1 MTSSK
6 KNLLFNGLILLLLS
20 FQFSAYILIW
30 AQLLDD
36 PSLKGMDFISFYT
49 AGKIFDLGLYNQLF
63 DLALQKQVQ
72 WEIVSPDTF
81 SGGVNLSQHPPY
93 LAPLLG
99 LVIVDDFL
107 TSYIRWSLVRLI
119 VCAVIWYSVYVFLL
133 QRGWRKDH
141 AVLYGL
147 AFILFFPFFLGWLGG
162 QDTAFIL
169 LGILMWVLGLLNG
182 QDKKAGAGLALAS
195 LSPLVPF
202 VLSIPMMLSRWK
214 AGAWFVV
221 SMIGLAVYSL
231 LMIGFEGGRQFIDLM
246 LLSSQGEGYGL
257 NQTRMY
263 NLLGLL
269 LRGLPDSFHDIARLT
284 SWIFFALV
292 ILVSSWFWHRHRDTL
307 RIEHIALTV
316 LVSTFALPHLHIH
329 GLSYLLIPAL
339 AHALL
344 VYEKGR
350 EFEALCFLP
359 VFSVIM
365 LIASFVAPPFLNYGL
380 YYFFMAYLFFILWN
394 AIKRNADGKAL
405 A

>member
-257 NQTRMY
+257 NQTQMY

>member
-6 KNLLFNGLILLLLS
+6 RNLLFNGLIFLLLS

-30 AQLLDD
+30 TQLLDD

-63 DLALQKQVQ
+63 DLDIQKQVQ

-99 LVIVDDFL
+99 LVIVDDFV

-119 VCAVIWYSVYVFLL
+119 VCAVIWYSLYSFLR

-162 QDTAFIL
+162 QDTVFIL
-169 LGILMWVLGLLNG
+169 LGILMWVLGLLSG

-214 AGAWFVV
+214 AGMWFVV

-231 LMIGFEGGRQFIDLM
+231 LMVGFEGGRQFIDLM

-263 NLLGLL
+263 NLLGML
-269 LRGLPDSFHDIARLT
+269 LRGLPDSFHDAARLT

-292 ILVSSWFWHRHRDTL
+292 ILVSSWLWRRYRNAL
-307 RIEHIALTV
+307 KIEHIALTV

-339 AHALL
+339 AHAVI

-350 EFEALCFLP
+350 VFEALYFLP
-359 VFSVIM
+359 VISVIM
-365 LIASFVAPPFLNYGL
+365 LIASFVALQFLNYGL
-380 YYFFMAYLFFILWN
+380 YYFFMLYLFFVLWN
-394 AIKRNADGKAL
+394 AIAGKADSKAL

>member
-63 DLALQKQVQ
+63 DLDLQKQVQ

-257 NQTRMY
+257 NQTQMY

>member
-269 LRGLPDSFHDIARLT
+269 LRGLPDSFHDTARLT

-339 AHALL
+339 AHGLL

-350 EFEALCFLP
+350 VVEALCFLP

>member
-6 KNLLFNGLILLLLS
+6 KNLLFNGLILLLLI

-30 AQLLDD
+30 TQLLDD

-49 AGKIFDLGLYNQLF
+49 AGTIFDLGLYNQLF

-81 SGGVNLSQHPPY
+81 AGGVNLSQHPPY

-99 LVIVDDFL
+99 LVVVDDFV

-133 QRGWRKDH
+133 RRGWRKDH

-147 AFILFFPFFLGWLGG
+147 TFILFFPFFLGWLGG
-162 QDTAFIL
+162 QDTVFIL

-221 SMIGLAVYSL
+221 SMFGLAVYSL
-231 LMIGFEGGRQFIDLM
+231 LMVGFEGGRQFIDLM

-257 NQTRMY
+257 NQTQMY

-350 EFEALCFLP
+350 VVEALCFLP

-380 YYFFMAYLFFILWN
+380 YYFFMAYMFFILWN

>member
-6 KNLLFNGLILLLLS
+6 KNLLFNALILLLLS

-30 AQLLDD
+30 TQLLDD

-257 NQTRMY
+257 NQTQMY

>member
-63 DLALQKQVQ
+63 DLDLQKQVQ

-257 NQTRMY
+257 NQTQMY

-316 LVSTFALPHLHIH
+316 LVSTFVLPHLHIH